1 MFGLESAFIQGV
13 TFFADTS
20 SAITAMRDYVTPVV
34 QVLSGLAGLVAV
46 FFIVQAGYMYI
57 TSSGKPDQMEHA
69 KEVINFPRPHGR
81 GIRSFR
87 TTGDCSA
94 LRHSYL
100 GFRCSDG

>member
-46 FFIVQAGYMYI
+46 FFIVQAG
-57 TSSGKPDQMEHA
+57 
-69 KEVINFPRPHGR
+69 
-81 GIRSFR
+81 
-87 TTGDCSA
+87 
-94 LRHSYL
+94 
-100 GFRCSDG
+100 